1 MIEFIINLKENGK
14 PLICDKYFSVEKWAD
29 KMGISTKTLTKKC
42 KKITGVAPGKLIR
55 TARYELAM
63 SLLQARVPLNN
74 KELAQ
79 ICGYTGGEG
88 LNNMI
93 KKTTGL
99 TTTELRKSYERGN

>member
-1 MIEFIINLKENGK
+1 MAKKENGK
-14 PLICDKYFSVEKWAD
+14 APIYDKYFSVEKWAD
-29 KMGISTKTLTKKC
+29 EMGVSTKTLTKKC
-42 KKITGVAPGKLIR
+42 KKLTGVAPGKLIR

-79 ICGYTGGEG
+79 LCGYTGGEG

>member
-1 MIEFIINLKENGK
+1 MAKKENGK
-14 PLICDKYFSVEKWAD
+14 APIYDKYFSVEKWAD
-29 KMGISTKTLTKKC
+29 EMGVSTKTLTKKC
-42 KKITGVAPGKLIR
+42 KKLTGVAPGKLIR
-55 TARYELAM
+55 TARYELAI
-63 SLLQARVPLNN
+63 SLLQTRVPLNN

-99 TTTELRKSYERGN
+99 TTTQLREKYERGN